1 MKMEPTIATGSLKH
15 DLMCEESMVD
25 IRIVTES
32 ELMCEELIIDVPLV
46 MEPAQWPECC
56 IYRVPK
62 NLRQINKEAYSP
74 KLISIGPFHHGK
86 EEVRDMEKLKVRYL
100 KEFCYRT
107 GKCQKEIA
115 TVIEENE
122 VKIRRC
128 YEEIFDVSSEDF
140 VKMVLLDSTFIIE
153 LFLRAN
159 DKKDYMSS
167 KPLLNCHL
175 RADLILLENQLPFF
189 ILEELDKKFSKG
201 RNSNDSF
208 FMIASKYFSLYIK
221 NIPDEKYK
229 VKHFTDL
236 IRYSRCPLSKLE
248 FKERKY
254 ELYSATKLHAAGVV
268 FKVNDKEKEGS
279 LDIKFKKCQPL
290 HKCPCLTCLWLLN
303 WLPCLK
309 CFWCL
314 ERMQPL
320 LNFPR
325 ITIDDGTEGLFR
337 NIMALEQCHYPFE
350 AYTCNYMLILD
361 HLIDTSEDVDLLVKE
376 KIIANA
382 LGSDEAVAN
391 MVNKLSVEIVENKSC
406 YADLAQDL
414 NKHYNQC
421 CNHNMASLRSIY
433 FADVWRGTATIV
445 GLVIFGFTFL
455 NTIRPY
461 VIK

>member
-1 MKMEPTIATGSLKH
+1 MKMEPTSATGSLKN
-15 DLMCEESMVD
+15 D
-25 IRIVTES
+25 
-32 ELMCEELIIDVPLV
+32 LMCEELIIEVPLV

-86 EEVRDMEKLKVRYL
+86 EEVRDTEKLKVRYL

-115 TVIEENE
+115 RVIEENE

-128 YEEIFDVSSEDF
+128 YEEIFDISSEDF

-159 DKKDYMSS
+159 DEKDSMSS
-167 KPLLNCHL
+167 KPLLDCHIQ
-175 RADLILLENQLPFF
+175 ADLILLENQLPFF
-189 ILEELDKKFSKG
+189 ILEELHTKFSKEQ
-201 RNSNDSF
+201 NSDNSF
-208 FMIASKYFSLYIK
+208 FMLASKYFTSSIVPVK
-221 NIPDEKYK
+221 NNE

-236 IRYSRCPLSKLE
+236 IRYSRCPRSELE
-248 FKERKY
+248 FKDRKCD
-254 ELYSATKLHAAGVV
+254 LYSATKLHAAGVV
-268 FKVNDKEKEGS
+268 FKVNDKEDS
-279 LDIKFKKCQPL
+279 LDIKFNKCQPL
-290 HKCPCLTCLWLLN
+290 YKCPCLTCLWLLN

-320 LNFPR
+320 LKFSS
-325 ITIDDGTEGLFR
+325 IMIDDGAEGLLR
-337 NIMALEQCHYPFE
+337 NIMALEQCHYPSE
-350 AYTCNYMLILD
+350 AYVCNYMLLLD
-361 HLIDTSEDVDLLVKE
+361 YLIDTSEDVYLLVKE
-376 KIIANA
+376 KIIVNR
-382 LGSDEAVAN
+382 LGSNEAVAN
-391 MVNKLSVEIVENKSC
+391 MVNKLCSEIVENNSC
-406 YADLAQDL
+406 YADLAQGL
-414 NKHYNQC
+414 STHYNQC

-445 GLVIFGFTFL
+445 GLIVFGFTFW

-461 VIK
+461 VIT

>member
-15 DLMCEESMVD
+15 DLMCGESMVD

-32 ELMCEELIIDVPLV
+32 DLMCEELIIDVPLV
-46 MEPAQWPECC
+46 MEPGQWPECC

-100 KEFCYRT
+100 KEFCYRS

-115 TVIEENE
+115 RVIEENE

-128 YEEIFDVSSEDF
+128 YEEIFDMSSEDF

-167 KPLLNCHL
+167 KPLLNCHIQ
-175 RADLILLENQLPFF
+175 ADLILLENQLPFF
-189 ILEELDKKFSKG
+189 ILEELHKKFSKG
-201 RNSNDSF
+201 QNSDKSF
-208 FMIASKYFSLYIK
+208 FTLASKYFISYIN
-221 NIPDEKYK
+221 NIPAENNE
-229 VKHFTDL
+229 VKHFIDL
-236 IRYSRCPLSKLE
+236 IRYSRCARSELR
-248 FKERKY
+248 FKER
-254 ELYSATKLHAAGVV
+254 ECDLYSATKLHAAGVV
-268 FKVNDKEKEGS
+268 FKVNNKEGS
-279 LDIKFKKCQPL
+279 PDIKFKKSQPL
-290 HKCPCLTCLWLLN
+290 YKCPCFTCLWLLN
-303 WLPCLK
+303 WLPCLR

-314 ERMQPL
+314 EHMQPL
-320 LNFPR
+320 LKFPS
-325 ITIDDGTEGLFR
+325 ITIDDGTEGLLR
-337 NIMALEQCHYPFE
+337 NIMALEQCHYPFK
-350 AYTCNYMLILD
+350 AYTCNYMLLLD
-361 HLIDTSEDVDLLVKE
+361 YLIDTREDVDLLVKE
-376 KIIANA
+376 KIIVNG
-382 LGSDEAVAN
+382 LGSNEAVAN
-391 MVNKLSVEIVENKSC
+391 MVNKLSLEIVENSSC
-406 YADLAQDL
+406 YTDLAQEL
-414 NKHYNQC
+414 NTHYNQC

-445 GLVIFGFTFL
+445 GLIVFGFTFW

>member
-1 MKMEPTIATGSLKH
+1 MKMEPTIATCSLKH

-32 ELMCEELIIDVPLV
+32 DLMCEELIIDVPLV

-62 NLRQINKEAYSP
+62 NLRQINEEAYSP

-115 TVIEENE
+115 RVIEENE

-128 YEEIFDVSSEDF
+128 YEEIFDMSSEDF

-153 LFLRAN
+153 LFMRAN

-167 KPLLNCHL
+167 KPLLNCYIQ
-175 RADLILLENQLPFF
+175 ADLILLENQLPFF
-189 ILEELDKKFSKG
+189 ILEELHKKFSKG
-201 RNSNDSF
+201 QNSGKSF
-208 FMIASKYFSLYIK
+208 FTLAIKYFISYIK
-221 NIPDEKYK
+221 NIPAENNE
-229 VKHFTDL
+229 VKHFIDL
-236 IRYSRCPLSKLE
+236 IRYSRCARSELR
-248 FKERKY
+248 FKERKCG
-254 ELYSATKLHAAGVV
+254 LYSATKLHAAGVV
-268 FKVNDKEKEGS
+268 FKVNNKEGS
-279 LDIKFKKCQPL
+279 PDIKFKKSQPL
-290 HKCPCLTCLWLLN
+290 YKCPCFTCLWLLN
-303 WLPCLK
+303 WLPCLR

-314 ERMQPL
+314 EHMQPL
-320 LNFPR
+320 LKFPS
-325 ITIDDGTEGLFR
+325 ITIDDRAEGLLR
-337 NIMALEQCHYPFE
+337 NIMALEQCHYPFK
-350 AYTCNYMLILD
+350 AYTCNYMLLLD
-361 HLIDTSEDVDLLVKE
+361 YLIDTREDVDLLVKE
-376 KIIANA
+376 NIIVNG
-382 LGSDEAVAN
+382 LGSNKAVAN
-391 MVNKLSVEIVENKSC
+391 MVNKLSLEIVENSSC
-406 YADLAQDL
+406 YADLAQEL
-414 NKHYNQC
+414 NAHYNQC

-445 GLVIFGFTFL
+445 GLIVFVFTFW

>member
-1 MKMEPTIATGSLKH
+1 
-15 DLMCEESMVD
+15 MVD

-32 ELMCEELIIDVPLV
+32 DLMCEELIIDVPLV
-46 MEPAQWPECC
+46 VEPAQWPECC

-115 TVIEENE
+115 RVIEESE
-122 VKIRRC
+122 VKIRHC
-128 YEEIFDVSSEDF
+128 YEEIFDISSEDF
-140 VKMVLLDSTFIIE
+140 VKMVLLDSNFIIE
-153 LFLRAN
+153 LFLRAD
-159 DKKDYMSS
+159 DKKDSMSS
-167 KPLLNCHL
+167 KPLLNCHIQ
-175 RADLILLENQLPFF
+175 ADLILLENQLPFF
-189 ILEELDKKFSKG
+189 ILEEL
-201 RNSNDSF
+201 
-208 FMIASKYFSLYIK
+208 
-221 NIPDEKYK
+221 
-229 VKHFTDL
+229 
-236 IRYSRCPLSKLE
+236 YSRRPQSKLKFE
-248 FKERKY
+248 ERCD
-254 ELYSATKLHAAGVV
+254 LYSATKLHAAGVV
-268 FKVNDKEKEGS
+268 FKKNDKEGP
-279 LDIKFKKCQPL
+279 LDVNFQKCQPL
-290 HKCPCLTCLWLLN
+290 DKCPCFTCLWLLN

-320 LNFPR
+320 LNFPS
-325 ITIDDGTEGLFR
+325 ITIDDGTEGLLR

-350 AYTCNYMLILD
+350 AYTCNYMLLLD
-361 HLIDTSEDVDLLVKE
+361 YLIDTREDVDLLVKE
-376 KIIANA
+376 KIIANQ
-382 LGSDEAVAN
+382 LGSNEAVAN
-391 MVNKLSVEIVENKSC
+391 MVNKLSLEIVENNSC

-414 NKHYNQC
+414 NKHYDQC

-433 FADVWRGTATIV
+433 FADVWRGTGTIV
-445 GLVIFGFTFL
+445 GLIVFGFTFW

>member
-1 MKMEPTIATGSLKH
+1 MKMEPTSATGSLKN
-15 DLMCEESMVD
+15 D
-25 IRIVTES
+25 
-32 ELMCEELIIDVPLV
+32 LMCEELIIEVPLV

-115 TVIEENE
+115 RVIEENE

-128 YEEIFDVSSEDF
+128 YEEIFDISSEDF

-159 DKKDYMSS
+159 DEKDSMSS
-167 KPLLNCHL
+167 KPLLDCHIQ
-175 RADLILLENQLPFF
+175 ADLILLENQLPFF
-189 ILEELDKKFSKG
+189 ILEELHTKFSKEQ
-201 RNSNDSF
+201 NSDNSF
-208 FMIASKYFSLYIK
+208 FMLASKYFTSYIVPVK
-221 NIPDEKYK
+221 NNE

-236 IRYSRCPLSKLE
+236 IRYSRCPRSELE
-248 FKERKY
+248 FKDRKCD
-254 ELYSATKLHAAGVV
+254 LYSATKLHAAGVV
-268 FKVNDKEKEGS
+268 FKVNDKEDS
-279 LDIKFKKCQPL
+279 LDIKFNKCQPL
-290 HKCPCLTCLWLLN
+290 YKCPCLTCLWLLN

-320 LNFPR
+320 LKFSS
-325 ITIDDGTEGLFR
+325 IMIDDGAEGLLR
-337 NIMALEQCHYPFE
+337 NIMALEQCHYPSE
-350 AYTCNYMLILD
+350 PYICNYMLLLD
-361 HLIDTSEDVDLLVKE
+361 YLIDTSEDVDLLVKE
-376 KIIANA
+376 KIIVNR
-382 LGSDEAVAN
+382 LGSNEAVAN
-391 MVNKLSVEIVENKSC
+391 MVNKLCSEIVENNSC
-406 YADLAQDL
+406 YADLAQRL
-414 NKHYNQC
+414 STHYNQC

-445 GLVIFGFTFL
+445 GLIVFGFTFW

-461 VIK
+461 VIT

>member
-1 MKMEPTIATGSLKH
+1 MEPTIATGSLKH
-15 DLMCEESMVD
+15 DLMCEESKVD

-32 ELMCEELIIDVPLV
+32 DLMCEELIIDVPLV
-46 MEPAQWPECC
+46 MEPAQWNECC

-115 TVIEENE
+115 RVIEENE
-122 VKIRRC
+122 VKIRHC
-128 YEEIFDVSSEDF
+128 YEEIFDISSEDF

-159 DKKDYMSS
+159 DEKDSMSS

-175 RADLILLENQLPFF
+175 QADLILLENQLPFF
-189 ILEELDKKFSKG
+189 ILEELHKKFSKKQ
-201 RNSNDSF
+201 NSDNSF
-208 FMIASKYFSLYIK
+208 FMLASYYIASYIK
-221 NIPDEKYK
+221 NTPAENNE

-236 IRYSRCPLSKLE
+236 IRYSRRPQSELKFE
-248 FKERKY
+248 ERCD
-254 ELYSATKLHAAGVV
+254 LYSATKLHAAGVV
-268 FKVNDKEKEGS
+268 FKKNDKEGP
-279 LDIKFKKCQPL
+279 LDVNFQKCQPL
-290 HKCPCLTCLWLLN
+290 DKCPCFTCLWLLN

-309 CFWCL
+309 CFRCL

-320 LNFPR
+320 LNFPS
-325 ITIDDGTEGLFR
+325 ITIDDGTEGLLR

-350 AYTCNYMLILD
+350 AYTCNYMLLLD
-361 HLIDTSEDVDLLVKE
+361 YLIDTREDVDLLVKE
-376 KIIANA
+376 KIIANQ
-382 LGSDEAVAN
+382 LGSNEAVAN
-391 MVNKLSVEIVENKSC
+391 MVNKLSLEIVENNSC
-406 YADLAQDL
+406 YADLAQEL
-414 NKHYNQC
+414 NTHYNQC

-445 GLVIFGFTFL
+445 GFIVFGFTFW

>member
-1 MKMEPTIATGSLKH
+1 
-15 DLMCEESMVD
+15 
-25 IRIVTES
+25 
-32 ELMCEELIIDVPLV
+32 

-86 EEVRDMEKLKVRYL
+86 EEVRDTEKLKVRYL

-115 TVIEENE
+115 RVIEENE

-128 YEEIFDVSSEDF
+128 YEEIFDISGEDF

-159 DKKDYMSS
+159 DEKDSMSS
-167 KPLLNCHL
+167 KPLLDCHIQ
-175 RADLILLENQLPFF
+175 ADLILLENQLPFF
-189 ILEELDKKFSKG
+189 ILED
-201 RNSNDSF
+201 
-208 FMIASKYFSLYIK
+208 
-221 NIPDEKYK
+221 
-229 VKHFTDL
+229 
-236 IRYSRCPLSKLE
+236 
-248 FKERKY
+248 
-254 ELYSATKLHAAGVV
+254 ATKLHAAGVV
-268 FKVNDKEKEGS
+268 FKVNDKEDS
-279 LDIKFKKCQPL
+279 LDIKFNKCQPL
-290 HKCPCLTCLWLLN
+290 YKCPCLTCLWLLN

-320 LNFPR
+320 LKFSS
-325 ITIDDGTEGLFR
+325 IMIDDGAEGLLR
-337 NIMALEQCHYPFE
+337 NIMALEQCHYPSE
-350 AYTCNYMLILD
+350 AYVCNYMLLLD
-361 HLIDTSEDVDLLVKE
+361 YLIDTSEDVYLLVKE
-376 KIIANA
+376 KIIVNR
-382 LGSDEAVAN
+382 LGSNEAVAN
-391 MVNKLSVEIVENKSC
+391 MVNKLCSEIVENNSC
-406 YADLAQDL
+406 YADLAQGL
-414 NKHYNQC
+414 STHYNQC

-445 GLVIFGFTFL
+445 GLIVFGFTFW

-461 VIK
+461 VIT

>member
-1 MKMEPTIATGSLKH
+1 MES
-15 DLMCEESMVD
+15 DLMF
-25 IRIVTES
+25 
-32 ELMCEELIIDVPLV
+32 EELIVDVPLV
-46 MEPAQWPECC
+46 MEPEQWPECC

-100 KEFCYRT
+100 K
-107 GKCQKEIA
+107 GIL
-115 TVIEENE
+115 VIEENE
-122 VKIRRC
+122 AKIRRC
-128 YEEIFDVSSEDF
+128 YEEIFDISSENF

-159 DKKDYMSS
+159 DKDKYKKDYMS
-167 KPLLNCHL
+167 
-175 RADLILLENQLPFF
+175 R
-189 ILEELDKKFSKG
+189 
-201 RNSNDSF
+201 RNGDDSF
-208 FMIASKYFSLYIK
+208 FTLASEYFTLYIK
-221 NIPDEKYK
+221 KIPAENNK

-236 IRYSRCPLSKLE
+236 IRYSRCPRSELK
-248 FKERKY
+248 FKDRKCD
-254 ELYSATKLHAAGVV
+254 LYSATKLHAAGVV
-268 FKVNDKEKEGS
+268 FKVNDKEGS
-279 LDIKFKKCQPL
+279 PDIKFEKSQPL
-290 HKCPCLTCLWLLN
+290 NICPCFTCLWLLN

-320 LNFPR
+320 LKLPS
-325 ITIDDGTEGLFR
+325 ITIDDGTEGLLR

-350 AYTCNYMLILD
+350 AYTCNYMLLLD
-361 HLIDTSEDVDLLVKE
+361 YLIDTSEDVDLLVKE
-376 KIIANA
+376 KSIANA
-382 LGSDEAVAN
+382 LGSNEAVAS
-391 MVNKLSVEIVENKSC
+391 MVNKLSLEIVEINSC
-406 YADLAQDL
+406 YADLARDL
-414 NKHYNQC
+414 NAHYNQC

-445 GLVIFGFTFL
+445 GLIVFGFTFW